1 MKTIWKLLDTG
12 IKPIITYACETW
24 NPGKGECKE
33 INKILDNII
42 KRILKTPVSTPRE
55 AIYLETRITDVE
67 HTMNRNR
74 ILMLHRLWENPNDL
88 IKKFLQN
95 SHRQSW
101 AAETKLIMKEY
112 TDTDILQLNSHA
124 AKRIIN
130 SSTKAKCTEN
140 MVLEGIFK
148 SKVEFLLQNI
158 NLYNK
163 ETPPYLNE
171 LCRNDASIIFK
182 ARTRMINV
190 KNNYKTK
197 YKGNMK
203 CRGCGLTDESQKHVL
218 EECTELHRNDSS
230 KVPNEQLFNDS
241 IDTEKLKEMAKK
253 LHIIEEIINTE
264 R

>member
-1 MKTIWKLLDTG
+1 
-12 IKPIITYACETW
+12 
-24 NPGKGECKE
+24 
-33 INKILDNII
+33 
-42 KRILKTPVSTPRE
+42 
-55 AIYLETRITDVE
+55 
-67 HTMNRNR
+67 
-74 ILMLHRLWENPNDL
+74 
-88 IKKFLQN
+88 
-95 SHRQSW
+95 
-101 AAETKLIMKEY
+101 MKEY
-112 TDTDILQLNSHA
+112 TEVDILQVNSYA

-130 SSTKAKCTEN
+130 TSTKAKCTEN

-163 ETPPYLNE
+163 ETPTYLNE

-230 KVPNEQLFNDS
+230 KVPNEQLFDDS
-241 IDTEKLKEMAKK
+241 RDTEKLKEMAKK
-253 LHIIEEIINTE
+253 LHLIEEQINTE